1 MAAWHFRQGKGVN
14 WRNLTSVLSTLNEHK
29 TLTIGVLAG
38 FFLILSL
45 KQYLKEVVVLALL
58 ASIAVF
64 STIYKR
70 FMRVPPAVELVTFAT
85 VMVGVAYG
93 PVTGAL
99 FGAIITVVAEIMN
112 SGIDAFIIGYVP
124 GRAVVGFVSAFFP
137 TANIV
142 TLGLLMS
149 ILYNAVAQPLYAFQS
164 DAELRFKLLAFVVV
178 NISFNFIVFSLLGN
192 FVRGII
198 V

>member
-1 MAAWHFRQGKGVN
+1 MTVQDFLHLKKM
-14 WRNLTSVLSTLNEHK
+14 NLRSLGSALSILRGHK
-29 TLTIGVLAG
+29 ILAIGVVAG
-38 FFLILSL
+38 FFLAFAL
-45 KQYLKEVVVLALL
+45 KQYLKEAIVLALL

-124 GRAVVGFVSAFFP
+124 GRAVVGFVSAYFP
-137 TANIV
+137 AANMV

-149 ILYNAVAQPLYAFQS
+149 VLYNAISQPLYAFQS

-178 NISFNFIVFSLLGN
+178 NISFNLIIFSLLGN

>member
-1 MAAWHFRQGKGVN
+1 MAAWQFQSRKGAN
-14 WRNLTSVLSTLNEHK
+14 LRNLDSARSILNEHK
-29 TLTIGVLAG
+29 TLAIGVLVG
-38 FFLILSL
+38 FFIVFSL
-45 KQYLKEVVVLALL
+45 KHYLKEAVVLALL
-58 ASIAVF
+58 AFIAVF
-64 STIYKR
+64 STLYKR

-85 VMVGVAYG
+85 VMAGVAYG

-124 GRAVVGFVSAFFP
+124 GRAAVGFVSAFFP
-137 TANIV
+137 TANMV

-178 NISFNFIVFSLLGN
+178 NISFNFIIFSLLGN

>member
-1 MAAWHFRQGKGVN
+1 MAAWHFREGKGVN
-14 WRNLTSVLSTLNEHK
+14 LRNLASALSILNEHK
-29 TLTIGVLAG
+29 TLAIGVVAG
-38 FFLILSL
+38 FFLAFAL
-45 KQYLKEVVVLALL
+45 KQYLKEAIVLALL
-58 ASIAVF
+58 ASISVF

-70 FMRVPPAVELVTFAT
+70 FMRVPPAVELATFST

-112 SGIDAFIIGYVP
+112 SGIDAFIVGYVP
-124 GRAVVGFVSAFFP
+124 GRAVVGFVSAYFP
-137 TANIV
+137 AANIV

-149 ILYNAVAQPLYAFQS
+149 VLYNAIAQPMYAFQS

-178 NISFNFIVFSLLGN
+178 NISFNFIIFSLLGN

-198 V
+198 A